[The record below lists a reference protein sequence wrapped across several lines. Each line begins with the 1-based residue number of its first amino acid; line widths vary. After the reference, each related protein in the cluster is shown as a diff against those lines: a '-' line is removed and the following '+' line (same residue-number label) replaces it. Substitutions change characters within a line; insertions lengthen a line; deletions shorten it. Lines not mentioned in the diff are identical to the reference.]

1 MQTLNLE
8 IVTPDGMIFSD
19 NVKSV
24 VLPGSEG
31 EFGVYPGHISLVS
44 ILKAGVVDI
53 EKNDNSHEIVAI
65 DWGYAKVS
73 SNKIGILANG
83 AVCISGSSDS
93 QIAQSLNKAKELVKS
108 MGSDSA
114 FLNSAMT
121 KIESSMRHA

>member
-19 NVKSV
+19 DVKSV

-53 EKNDNSHEIVAI
+53 EKNDNTHEIVAI
-65 DWGYAKVS
+65 DWGYAKVGS
-73 SNKIGILANG
+73 DKIGILANG
-83 AVCISGSSDS
+83 AVSVSGNNDS
-93 QIAQSLNKAKELVKS
+93 QIAQALEKAKELVKS

-114 FLNSAMT
+114 FLINAMS